1 VSSLSSRL
9 PRSRADIEL
18 AVHHQLRRLRAT
30 AMRGPVGRRLHRLFH
45 TELIERSANFS
56 DTTWLGQPIWQN
68 VLDLWTIQET
78 IHAVRP
84 ALLIETG
91 TNRGGSSWFYG
102 QLMDLMDHDGRIVT
116 VDVER
121 LYEREHPRV
130 EYLHGSSI
138 APDVL
143 ERMRQAAAQAAGP
156 VMVILDSDHS
166 RDHVA
171 AELEA
176 YAPFVSPDSFM
187 LVQDGVIDELPIF
200 RTSRP
205 GPLPAIHAFL
215 SKHPEFEIDR
225 PRTDRF
231 VITHHPDGWLRR
243 RADGS

>member
-1 VSSLSSRL
+1 MSGLSSRL
-9 PRSRADIEL
+9 PRDRADFEL
-18 AVHHQLRRLRAT
+18 AINHQFRRARGALLRGR
-30 AMRGPVGRRLHRLFH
+30 VGRHLHRLFH
-45 TELIERSANFS
+45 TELVEHTDNFG

-84 ALLIETG
+84 ALLLETG

-102 QLMDLMDHDGRIVT
+102 QLMDLIGHGRVVT

-130 EYLHGSSI
+130 EYLLGSSTDPEI
-138 APDVL
+138 V
-143 ERMRQAAAQAAGP
+143 RHIGQAAAQADGP

-176 YAPFVSPDSFM
+176 YAPLVTSGSYM
-187 LVQDGVIDELPIF
+187 LVQDGIIDELPLF
-200 RTSRP
+200 RSGRP

-215 SKHPEFEIDR
+215 ARHPEFEIDR
-225 PRTDRF
+225 PRTERF

-243 RADGS
+243 RSDR